1 MRRYTSRFIFRI
13 DENCLSVLKKN
24 VEERNK
30 KFNIKITESE
40 YIRNLILQ
48 DNYESATA
56 SIDKS
61 ACVGMLDDLN
71 IMSEE
76 INNIAHKINM
86 GINDKADIK
95 IIIKHNER
103 LCLMTKMLEKL
114 TDAVRNYK

>member
-1 MRRYTSRFIFRI
+1 
-13 DENCLSVLKKN
+13 
-24 VEERNK
+24 
-30 KFNIKITESE
+30 
-40 YIRNLILQ
+40 
-48 DNYESATA
+48 
-56 SIDKS
+56 
-61 ACVGMLDDLN
+61 
-71 IMSEE
+71 MSEE